1 LARNDKSL
9 PAHATELWELVVA
22 YLKQETIGPIKELGR
37 FVAMGVAGSV
47 LLAVG
52 LPLLVL
58 SLLRALQAET
68 GESLTGNLTWVP
80 YLGAL
85 GLSLLFAGL
94 AVLGMNRTKNRRN
107 KGKG

>member
-1 LARNDKSL
+1 MANDKSL

-37 FVAMGVAGSV
+37 FVAAGVVGS
-47 LLAVG
+47 LFLAIG

-68 GESLTGNLTWVP
+68 GSTFDGNLTWVP
-80 YLGAL
+80 YLAAV

-94 AVLGMNRTKNRRN
+94 ALFGMNRTKNRRN
-107 KGKG
+107 RGRG